1 MKKAERR
8 RTDSFEL
15 WCWRR
20 LLRVSLLDCKEIQQV
35 HPKRN
40 QSWIFIGTADAET
53 LMLWPPDMNW
63 LIGKHPDAGNYWRQE
78 EKGTTENEMVGW
90 HHLLGG
96 HEFEQAPGVGDGQ
109 ERLAC
114 CSPWGHKE
122 SDTTEQLNWFI
133 KYLIVF
139 NRMFFTTQLPPVRD
153 SVWLHDSRQRSF
165 ITHPFFSSIS
175 TLPIKSRSIVFY
187 VT

>member
-1 MKKAERR
+1 MVLEKTLE
-8 RTDSFEL
+8 SP
-15 WCWRR
+15 
-20 LLRVSLLDCKEIQQV
+20 LDCKEIQLV
-35 HPKRN
+35 NPKGN
-40 QSWIFIGTADAET
+40 QSWIFIGRTDAET
-53 LMLWPPDMNW
+53 EAPIFWPLDVKNW
-63 LIGKHPDAGNYWRQE
+63 LIGKDRDAVNDGRQE
-78 EKGTTENEMVGW
+78 EKGTTEDEMVGW
-90 HHLLGG
+90 HHQLSG
-96 HEFEQAPGVGDGQ
+96 HEFEQAPGVGDGH

-153 SVWLHDSRQRSF
+153 SVWVHDSRQRSF